1 MTDADL
7 KSELERLEKIYNFE
21 SQQLRE
27 KFRKQQQALRDKW
40 AKENARF
47 KIGDIIQ
54 ANDNIIEVERI
65 RGCFESFY
73 KNPYVLYL
81 GKVLTKALKPRKDES
96 RTSIYDDG
104 REIIKLK

>member
-7 KSELERLEKIYNFE
+7 KSELDKLEKAYNFE

-47 KIGDIIQ
+47 KIGDIIK
-54 ANDNIIEVERI
+54 ADDKIIEVERI

-73 KNPYVLYL
+73 KNPYVMYF
-81 GKVLTKALKPRKDES
+81 GKILTKALKPRKDES
-96 RTSIYDDG
+96 RTSTYDDG